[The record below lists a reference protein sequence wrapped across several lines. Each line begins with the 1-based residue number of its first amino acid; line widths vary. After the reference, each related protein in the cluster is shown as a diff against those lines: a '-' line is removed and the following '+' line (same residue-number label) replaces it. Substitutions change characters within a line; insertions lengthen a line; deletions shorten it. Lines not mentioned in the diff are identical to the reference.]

1 MSDVVTLLEAA
12 FPRTLDELVARFSG
26 PDWLGCRVEAWVFED
41 LAPRRAACAALADV
55 GVEAVFRSAYKP
67 LLHAY
72 LDDGLPAGPIALPT
86 HPDAAPGRFALEAY
100 PLLGLSPGTWI
111 LQPGV
116 SPLDYRLSDGTTV
129 FAPNRV
135 RHDSHGATTLSCCGW
150 LRVWRD
156 GTLLIDEAV
165 ETEFEQAFSAVIT
178 AVAAHRW
185 PESMPFFDALHVEV
199 QTGGISRKL
208 DLGHEC
214 VDTQEAL
221 HEDLY
226 FSLIEWFQV
235 IAGLPPGDRTLQ
247 PGQIVPEILHTT
259 GATRV
264 RVRLISGL
272 PEPVALGDEPVDTT
286 ARALDA
292 DQIARSLLALP
303 GDRFVAQSVQGRSVD
318 GLHRPGAL
326 PGLVVTAGQHANETS
341 GVVGLLRAAPLL
353 LAREDAELALVT
365 TENPDG
371 YALHRRLCATHPRH
385 MHHAA
390 RYTALGDDLGARLA
404 PPYYEA
410 DARREAIARTR
421 AVLHISLHGYPAQ
434 EWTRPL
440 SGYVPSGFAD
450 WTLPCGFFLIMRH
463 HPGRRADAV
472 QFLDALTE
480 RLSANAE
487 LVAMNR
493 AQLALRQAHLAVTDG
508 LMLHDI
514 HCRVAQDTRSPVPFT
529 LITEYPDE
537 TIEGDAFR
545 QAHLVQRD
553 TVLHAADL
561 LWAGALSGLA
571 GA

>member
-1 MSDVVTLLEAA
+1 MSDVTLLEAI
-12 FPRTLDELVARFSG
+12 FPRTLDELVARFSA
-26 PDWLGCRVEAWVFED
+26 PEWLGCRIEAWVFED
-41 LAPRRAACAALADV
+41 LAARRQAGATLADS

-100 PLLGLSPGTWI
+100 PLLGLSLGTWT
-111 LQPGV
+111 LVPGS
-116 SPLDYRLSDGTTV
+116 SPLDYGLSDGTTV

-135 RHDSHGATTLSCCGW
+135 RHDSHGAVALSCCGW
-150 LRVWRD
+150 LRVWHDRA
-156 GTLLIDEAV
+156 LLIDEAV
-165 ETEFEQAFSAVIT
+165 PTEFEQAFDAVMA

-185 PESMPFFDALHVEV
+185 PESMPFFKTLHVDV
-199 QTGGISRKL
+199 QTGGIGRRL

-214 VDTQEAL
+214 MDTQEAL

-247 PGQIVPEILHTT
+247 PGQIVPEISHTT

-272 PEPVALGDEPVDTT
+272 PEPVALGDEPVD
-286 ARALDA
+286 AAVRALDA
-292 DQIARSLLALP
+292 GQIARILLALP
-303 GDRFVAQSVQGRSVD
+303 GDRFAAQSVQGRSVD
-318 GLHRPGAL
+318 GLYRPGAL

-353 LAREDAELALVT
+353 LARAGAELALVA

-390 RYTALGDDLGARLA
+390 RYTAFGDDLGARAA

-440 SGYVPSGFAD
+440 SGYVPSGFAG

-463 HPGRRADAV
+463 HPGCQAEAMR
-472 QFLDALTE
+472 FLDALTE
-480 RLSANAE
+480 RLSANTE

-493 AQLALRQAHLAVTDG
+493 AQLALRHAHLAATDG

-514 HCRVAQDTRSPVPFT
+514 QCRVAEDTRSPVPFT

-553 TVLHAADL
+553 TVLHAAEL
-561 LWAGALSGLA
+561 LWAGVFSGEA